1 MLYRAYQAYSDSI
14 APVRSFAGIASRAVD
29 CMPDRLS
36 HSFLARNLSGSYE
49 MLSRAGLSHERP
61 AFGIDRVVVAGDEVP
76 VREEVALDLPFGT
89 LVRFAKDT
97 DVEQPRVLLVAPL
110 SGHFATLLRST
121 VKTMSRDH
129 DVYLTDWRNAR
140 DVNIAHGA
148 FGFDDYI
155 DYLIRFLRVIG
166 PGAHMVAVC
175 QPCVAALAATAVLAE
190 GNDVVTPRSLTL
202 MAGPIDARVNPTKV
216 NELATS
222 KSMAWFERNVI
233 ATVPRRYA
241 GWQRQVYPGFL
252 QLGAFV
258 SMNMSRHLQAHR
270 DLYGDLVNGAVEK
283 ADAAKS
289 FYDEYFSVL
298 DMTETFYVESLQKI
312 FFEHHIPTGQMTFR
326 GEPVDF
332 SLLENMPLLT
342 VEGENDGFC
351 PLGQTEA
358 AHDICP
364 NIPDAKRRHHVQ
376 PGVGHYGIFSGSRYQ
391 NDIYPVIREFIQ
403 AAE

>member
-121 VKTMSRDH
+121 VKIMSRDH

-258 SMNMSRHLQAHR
+258 SMNMSRHVQAHR

-298 DMTETFYVESLQKI
+298 DMPAEFYLETVAKVFQEFDLA
-312 FFEHHIPTGQMTFR
+312 R
-326 GEPVDF
+326 GVLEYEGRAVDPGAIRTT
-332 SLLENMPLLT
+332 SLLT
-342 VEGENDGFC
+342 VEGERDDIC
-351 PLGQTEA
+351 SVGQTMA
-358 AHDICP
+358 AHDLAP
-364 NIPDAKRRHHVQ
+364 RVPAFRRRHHLQ
-376 PGVGHYGIFSGSRYQ
+376 PGVGHYGVFSGSRWEGQ
-391 NDIYPVIREFIQ
+391 IYPVVSHLIE
-403 AAE
+403 AAD